1 MTNIKKMNLSIKGKA
16 NPVKIKHKR
25 QNFST
30 LISRRDKQ
38 TSEVMYIKKNITSIR
53 KFEKLSMLQ

>member
-1 MTNIKKMNLSIKGKA
+1 MMNKKKIFINKGKA

-30 LISRRDKQ
+30 LISRRDRRQ
-38 TSEVMYIKKNITSIR
+38 AIIIYIRQI
-53 KFEKLSMLQ
+53 